1 MRVSPL
7 LKSVALAAV
16 LLVGALSLAHC
27 QPKSPRVTAEGA
39 TAKVS
44 YGQPSK
50 RGREIFGKLEPYGK
64 VWRTGANE
72 ATEITF
78 KRDVTFGGAKVKAG
92 TYTLF
97 TIPGETTWSVILNG
111 ELGQWGAYNYEK
123 IKAKDVAQ
131 VTVPVAATDAVE
143 EKLTLSF
150 KTVGSAEHL
159 VIAWDKTRV
168 EVEIK

>member
-1 MRVSPL
+1 MKRL
-7 LKSVALAAV
+7 LLLTAALLLGAV
-16 LLVGALSLAHC
+16 TLASC
-27 QPKSPRVTAEGA
+27 QSSPRVTADGT
-39 TAKVS
+39 TASVA

-50 RGREIFGKLEPYGK
+50 RGREIFGGLEPYGK

-78 KRDVTFGGAKVKAG
+78 KRDVTFGGARVKAG

-97 TIPGETTWSVILNG
+97 TIPGEKTWTVILNSS
-111 ELGQWGAYNYEK
+111 LKQWGAYQYEK
-123 IKAKDVAQ
+123 IKGNDVAK
-131 VTVPVAATDAVE
+131 VTVEAGTNPEVV

-150 KTVGSAEHL
+150 KPVGTAEHL

>member
-1 MRVSPL
+1 MKKL
-7 LKSVALAAV
+7 LLLTVALLLGAV
-16 LLVGALSLAHC
+16 TLASC
-27 QPKSPRVTAEGA
+27 QSSPRVTADGT
-39 TAKVS
+39 TASVA

-50 RGREIFGKLEPYGK
+50 RGREIFGGLEPYGK

-78 KRDVTFGGAKVKAG
+78 KRDVTFGGARVKAG

-97 TIPGETTWSVILNG
+97 TIPGEKTWTIILNST
-111 ELGQWGAYNYEK
+111 LKQWGAYQYEK
-123 IKAKDVAQ
+123 IKGSDVAK
-131 VTVPVAATDAVE
+131 VTVEAGTNAEVV

-150 KTVGSAEHL
+150 KPVGTAEHL

>member
-1 MRVSPL
+1 MSKFL
-7 LKSVALAAV
+7 LTLAAV
-16 LLVGALSLAHC
+16 VFTVGTVAC
-27 QPKSPRVTAEGA
+27 QPKSPRVTAEGT

-50 RGREIFGKLEPYGK
+50 RGRVIFGAKDALEAYGK

-72 ATEITF
+72 GTEITF
-78 KRDVTFGGAKVKAG
+78 KRDVTFGGQSVKAG

-97 TIPGETTWSVILNG
+97 TIPNATEWTVILNG
-111 ELGQWGAYNYEK
+111 KLGQWGAYEYDK
-123 IKAKDVAQ
+123 HKALDVA
-131 VTVPVAATDAVE
+131 TIKVPAKNDNPEV

-159 VIAWDKTRV
+159 VIEWDKTRV
-168 EVEIK
+168 EAEIK

>member
-1 MRVSPL
+1 MQKFFVLTVS
-7 LKSVALAAV
+7 
-16 LLVGALSLAHC
+16 LLVVLTTLANC
-27 QPKSPRVTAEGA
+27 QPKSPRVTAEGT
-39 TAKVS
+39 TASVA

-78 KRDVTFGGAKVKAG
+78 KRDVTFGGAQVKAG

-97 TIPGETTWSVILNG
+97 TIPTEKSWSVILNSKLG
-111 ELGQWGAYNYEK
+111 EWGSYGYEK
-123 IKAKDVAQ
+123 NKDKNVAQ
-131 VTVPVAATDAVE
+131 VTVPVGTTSEVV

-150 KTVGSAEHL
+150 KTVGTAEHL
-159 VIAWDKTRV
+159 VIAWDKTQV